1 MRKILFLIFFLP
13 AFSSFGLSF
22 FQKTLSDTEL
32 VRAIASE
39 MTPEEKIGQL
49 FMLGYLEAE
58 PDAFILKE
66 IQAGRVGNVKV
77 FGWNAADTDAVVK
90 AVAEMQRAASETRFS
105 VPLIVA
111 TDQEGGWVRHV
122 KGKTSVTPGNNA
134 IGAAGELYDAYE
146 SGRLIAAELR
156 LLGINMNFAP
166 VVDLFDNPE
175 ADLIGPRTFSDD
187 PKTTAD
193 LAIAFFHGQEAS
205 RVLSTAKHFPGHG
218 RTGIDS
224 HIYMPRINLNE
235 EQLKKHELI
244 PFAALAKE
252 KIPAIMSGHLNFPQ
266 ITGEGTSASLSPHIL
281 KELLRDEMGYDGLVI
296 TDDLL
301 MGGAQKPGVG
311 YPRIIAECIR
321 AGNDIVLISKDYK
334 YYRDAFA
341 DVVNLYNSDKYFRED
356 VERAL
361 NHVLKAKTEYL
372 RRDDRVPL
380 YPSVKEASKMPT
392 KESMRYQQSLALR
405 AITVPAPLPPFDK
418 STPLLLAGSY
428 GNMGKAGK
436 TVFKNSSFFFIKDF
450 SRGTNQYEVAS
461 AITETAEKEK
471 RKIILLI
478 SDTETAAVGRV
489 LNDRNIPF
497 TVFSSLNPYLASGIL
512 RRGQP
517 IIYLYGVGYESFR
530 AAFSVLAGDF
540 TPTGRLP
547 IK

>member
-1 MRKILFLIFFLP
+1 
-13 AFSSFGLSF
+13 
-22 FQKTLSDTEL
+22 
-32 VRAIASE
+32 
-39 MTPEEKIGQL
+39 MTTEEKIGQL
-49 FMLGYLEAE
+49 FMLGYLETK
-58 PDAFILKE
+58 PDAFILEE

-77 FGWNAADTDAVVK
+77 FGWNASNTEAVAK
-90 AVAEMQRAASETRFS
+90 AVSEMQRAASKTRFS
-105 VPLIVA
+105 IPLIVA

-134 IGAAGELYDAYE
+134 IGATGELYDAYE
-146 SGRLIAAELR
+146 SGRLIASELR

-166 VVDLFDNPE
+166 VVDLFDDPK
-175 ADLIGPRTFSDD
+175 ADLIGPRTFSSD
-187 PKTTAD
+187 PKTTSD

-224 HIYMPRINLNE
+224 HIYMPRINLSE
-235 EQLKKHELI
+235 EQLKRHELI

-252 KIPAIMSGHLNFPQ
+252 KIPAMMSGHLNFPQ
-266 ITGEGTSASLSPHIL
+266 ITGEGTSASLSPHVL
-281 KELLRDEMGYDGLVI
+281 KDLLRGEMGYDGLII

-301 MGGAQKPGVG
+301 MGGAQKPGIG
-311 YPRIIAECIR
+311 YPHIIAECIR

-334 YYRDAFA
+334 YYRDAFTNML
-341 DVVNLYNSDKYFRED
+341 NLYNSDDLFRKD
-356 VERAL
+356 VERAVR
-361 NHVLKAKTEYL
+361 HVLKAKAEYL

-380 YPSVKEASKMPT
+380 YPSAKDAVNMPT
-392 KESMRYQQSLALR
+392 DESTRYQQSLALR
-405 AITVPAPLPPFDK
+405 AITVPYPIQTVDK
-418 STPLLLAGSY
+418 LTPLLLAGSY

-436 TVFKNSSFFFIKDF
+436 TVFTNSSFFFIQDF

-461 AITETAEKEK
+461 AISQTAEKEK

-489 LNDRNIPF
+489 LNDRGIPF
-497 TVFSSLNPYLASGIL
+497 IVFSSLNPYLASGVL
-512 RRGQP
+512 RPQQQ

-540 TPTGRLP
+540 IPTGHLP